1 MSFRLRLLVLLAIT
15 SCSSALVAAEPAAPA
30 ASQSA
35 TTEARERFQ
44 RGVALYREGSF
55 DAALAEFRRAYE
67 IAPNYRILY
76 NLAQVQVERHDSVAA
91 LNLFGQ
97 YLQQGGN
104 EIEAERRAQV
114 ERDMQSL
121 RSRVA
126 DLTVESNVS
135 GAQLT
140 IDGVES
146 GTLPLAG
153 PVQVNSGVR
162 QITLAKPGYQS
173 VSRSLTIAGAQPLKL
188 SLSLQPL
195 DGAAVDAATGA
206 GPKSAN
212 ESKSP
217 QRSHGLSTPFWISA
231 VATGVFTGAAVTF
244 GVVSLNR
251 NQKLDDEFDKYPSDP
266 KAIDEARSSLK
277 TSALLTDVFTGAAV
291 VGAVASVYFALT
303 SSSSSS
309 EAPPAKAARKEH
321 LQLGASGSQ
330 LVLSGRF

>member
-1 MSFRLRLLVLLAIT
+1 MSIRFSLLLLLAIT
-15 SCSSALVAAEPAAPA
+15 SRSALVAAEPAAPA
-30 ASQSA
+30 ASASS

-104 EIEAERRAQV
+104 ELDAERRAQV

-126 DLTVESNVS
+126 DLTVECNVA
-135 GAQLT
+135 GVQLT

-162 QITLAKPGYQS
+162 QVTLAKPGYQS

-188 SLSLQPL
+188 ALTLQPL
-195 DGAAVDAATGA
+195 DARVPAGAAAGAAATTAA
-206 GPKSAN
+206 GEPKPA
-212 ESKSP
+212 EH
-217 QRSHGLSTPFWISA
+217 SHGLSTPFWVSAIS
-231 VATGVFTGAAVTF
+231 TGVFAGAAVTF
-244 GVVSLNR
+244 GVVTLNR
-251 NQKLDDEFDKYPSDP
+251 NQKLDDELNRFPTDAA
-266 KAIDEARSSLK
+266 AIESARQSVK
-277 TSALLTDVFTGAAV
+277 TGALLTDVFIGASIVGAA
-291 VGAVASVYFALT
+291 ASVYFAVT
-303 SSSSSS
+303 SGSSE
-309 EAPPAKAARKEH
+309 EAPPKAARKQR

-330 LVLSGRF
+330 LILSGRF